1 MEEREERLAREVAR
15 IRDTLGQLPPA
26 VARPVLVMA
35 AGLPGAGKSH
45 LCRLLARR
53 LACVIV
59 QSDAVRQTLF
69 RRPTYTP
76 DESFWVFAVIHQLL
90 RDLLR
95 AGIPVIL
102 DATNLLKSNR
112 EQVYRIAEQ
121 TGAKLIIVWVEAP
134 PEVVFARMERRAARA
149 DQTDRSEADWAVYEK
164 LRAKVEPI
172 TRPHFV
178 VDTSRDVR
186 PMVNKVVREARR
198 CYHNGAYPRNR
209 TEQR

>member
-1 MEEREERLAREVAR
+1 MEERRERLAPDVAR
-15 IRDTLGQLPPA
+15 IREMLGQLPAAMP
-26 VARPVLVMA
+26 RPVLVMV
-35 AGLPGAGKSH
+35 AGLPGSGKSH
-45 LCRLLARR
+45 FSRLLSRR
-53 LACVIV
+53 LSAVIV

-69 RRPTYTP
+69 RHPTYSP
-76 DESFWVFAVIHQLL
+76 EESFWVFSVIHQLL

-95 AGIPVIL
+95 ERIPVIL

-112 EQVYRIAEQ
+112 EQVYDVAKQ

-149 DQTDRSEADWAVYEK
+149 DRSDRSEAGWIVYEK

-172 TRPHFV
+172 SQPHFV

-186 PMVNKVVREARR
+186 PIVNKVVREARR
-198 CYHNGAYPRNR
+198 
-209 TEQR
+209 